1 MLACGAG
8 EGIRTPALGLSSHG
22 QAAPGC
28 YTGEDYW
35 KSDLPSL
42 QKSDIINAFML
53 FNQPIWYLVVGSN
66 WRLLM
71 HEDLFQFGISP
82 HVPLFNSLLLVS
94 E

>member
-53 FNQPIWYLVVGSN
+53 FN
-66 WRLLM
+66 
-71 HEDLFQFGISP
+71 
-82 HVPLFNSLLLVS
+82 
-94 E
+94 